1 MVKLPISSSKCHVTK
16 KGLADAPIQIWR
28 LVNCGCVCPWGD
40 GQNSVRVDVSGKDKE
55 SIVWNSLCIRETQRG
70 RASLS
75 VTGGVLV
82 ICHRIRYPD
91 KAIRE
96 KQIPQPHGFNS
107 LVPHPDE
114 LLKNG
119 VWLKLVLYERLQIC
133 LLSRLLPPVFIGCK
147 GLLINL
153 PLLLSGRRGR
163 GQRGV
168 ASQHPNKYTST
179 AVRLSNIPNQYH

>member
-1 MVKLPISSSKCHVTK
+1 MSVCEWERQRMHCVKQFVY
-16 KGLADAPIQIWR
+16 Q
-28 LVNCGCVCPWGD
+28 
-40 GQNSVRVDVSGKDKE
+40 
-55 SIVWNSLCIRETQRG
+55 RETKGERES
-70 RASLS
+70 RS

-96 KQIPQPHGFNS
+96 KQILQPRGFNS
-107 LVPHPDE
+107 LVLHADE

-119 VWLKLVLYERLQIC
+119 VQLKLVLYERLQIC
-133 LLSRLLPPVFIGCK
+133 LLSGLLPPVFIGCK

-163 GQRGV
+163 GEQGAVSPQRWCVRGTI
-168 ASQHPNKYTST
+168 PNKCTST
-179 AVRLSNIPNQYH
+179 

>member
-1 MVKLPISSSKCHVTK
+1 MY
-16 KGLADAPIQIWR
+16 
-28 LVNCGCVCPWGD
+28 
-40 GQNSVRVDVSGKDKE
+40 VSEKDRE
-55 SIVWNSLCIRETQRG
+55 RIVLNSLCARERQRG
-70 RASLS
+70 RKSLP

-96 KQIPQPHGFNS
+96 KQILQPHGFNS

-119 VWLKLVLYERLQIC
+119 VQLKLVLYERLQIC
-133 LLSRLLPPVFIGCK
+133 LLSGLLPPVFIGCK

-153 PLLLSGRRGR
+153 PLLLSGWRGW
-163 GQRGV
+163 GEQGAV
-168 ASQHPNKYTST
+168 SPQHRCVTCTTPNKYTST
-179 AVRLSNIPNQYH
+179 

>member
-1 MVKLPISSSKCHVTK
+1 MSLRRRVKQCERMCMSVCEWERQRMH
-16 KGLADAPIQIWR
+16 
-28 LVNCGCVCPWGD
+28 CVE
-40 GQNSVRVDVSGKDKE
+40 QFVYQ
-55 SIVWNSLCIRETQRG
+55 RETKRE
-70 RASLS
+70 RESRS

-96 KQIPQPHGFNS
+96 KQILQPHGFNS
-107 LVPHPDE
+107 LVLHPDE

-119 VWLKLVLYERLQIC
+119 VQLKLVLYERLQIC
-133 LLSRLLPPVFIGCK
+133 LLSGLLPPVFIGCK

-163 GQRGV
+163 GEHG
-168 ASQHPNKYTST
+168 AISPQHWCVTCTIPNKSTST
-179 AVRLSNIPNQYH
+179 

>member
-1 MVKLPISSSKCHVTK
+1 M
-16 KGLADAPIQIWR
+16 
-28 LVNCGCVCPWGD
+28 
-40 GQNSVRVDVSGKDKE
+40 
-55 SIVWNSLCIRETQRG
+55 
-70 RASLS
+70 
-75 VTGGVLV
+75 TGGVLV

-107 LVPHPDE
+107 VVLHPDE

-119 VWLKLVLYERLQIC
+119 VRLKLVLYERLQIC
-133 LLSRLLPPVFIGCK
+133 LLSGLLPPVFIGCK

-153 PLLLSGRRGR
+153 PLLLSGRRRR

-168 ASQHPNKYTST
+168 AARHRCVRRALPNKYTST
-179 AVRLSNIPNQYH
+179 AVRLSNIPDQYH